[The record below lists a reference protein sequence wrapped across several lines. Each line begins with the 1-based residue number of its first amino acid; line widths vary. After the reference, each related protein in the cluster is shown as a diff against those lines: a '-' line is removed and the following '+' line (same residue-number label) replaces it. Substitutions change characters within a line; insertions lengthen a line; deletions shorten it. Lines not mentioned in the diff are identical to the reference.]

1 MENKIYLVMGASSD
15 VGIAFLRQLERDLM
29 HSGQQAVAIAHYGSN
44 AERFRQLQN
53 EMTHLKL
60 VPVQADLS
68 DPEAVCKVISE
79 VQKWGDCPDYII
91 HLPARKLKYQKLKQ
105 LSPEDLKTD
114 MEIQVYSLAQL
125 AKTFLPL
132 MAKKR
137 SGRIVAMLSA
147 VTLGMP
153 PKFMS
158 SYVTVKYALLGL
170 IRSMAVEYADKG
182 ITVNAISPNMME
194 TQFLDEIDERII
206 EMNKEQSAMKRNTKV
221 DETVAGIMFLLSE
234 NAGYM
239 NGVNLNMTGG
249 DR

>member
-15 VGIAFLRQLERDLM
+15 VGIAFLRQLEQELKNR
-29 HSGQQAVAIAHYGSN
+29 GQQAIVIAHYGSN
-44 AERFRQLQN
+44 DERLKQLRD
-53 EMTHLKL
+53 EMVHLKI

-68 DPEAVCKVISE
+68 KPEEVCAVITE

-105 LSPEDLKTD
+105 LSIEDLKTD

-132 MAKKR
+132 MAKKK

-153 PKFMS
+153 PKFMT

-170 IRSMAVEYADKG
+170 IRSMATEYADKG

-194 TQFLDEIDERII
+194 TQFLDEIDERIV
-206 EMNKEQSAMKRNTKV
+206 EMNREQSVMKRNVRV
-221 DETVAGIMFLLSE
+221 DETVAGILFLLSE
-234 NAGYM
+234 NAGYI

>member
-1 MENKIYLVMGASSD
+1 
-15 VGIAFLRQLERDLM
+15 
-29 HSGQQAVAIAHYGSN
+29 
-44 AERFRQLQN
+44 
-53 EMTHLKL
+53 
-60 VPVQADLS
+60 
-68 DPEAVCKVISE
+68 
-79 VQKWGDCPDYII
+79 
-91 HLPARKLKYQKLKQ
+91 
-105 LSPEDLKTD
+105 
-114 MEIQVYSLAQL
+114 
-125 AKTFLPL
+125 
-132 MAKKR
+132 
-137 SGRIVAMLSA
+137 MLSA

-170 IRSMAVEYADKG
+170 IKSMAIEYADKG

-194 TQFLDEIDERII
+194 TQFLDEIDERIV
-206 EMNKEQSAMKRNTKV
+206 EMNKEQSAMKRNTGV

>member
-1 MENKIYLVMGASSD
+1 MENKIYLVTGASSD
-15 VGIAFLRQLERDLM
+15 VGIAFLRQLEQDLT
-29 HSGQQAVAIAHYGSN
+29 HSGQQAVVIAHYGSN
-44 AERFRQLQN
+44 GERFRQLQN
-53 EMTHLKL
+53 EMVHLKL

-79 VQKWGDCPDYII
+79 VQKWGDCPDYMI

-105 LSPEDLKTD
+105 LSIEELKTD
-114 MEIQVYSLAQL
+114 MEIQVYSLARIS
-125 AKTFLPL
+125 KTFLPL
-132 MAKKR
+132 MAKRR

-170 IRSMAVEYADKG
+170 IRSLAVEYADKG

>member
-1 MENKIYLVMGASSD
+1 MGASSD
-15 VGIAFLRQLERDLM
+15 VGIAFLRQLEENLK
-29 HSGQQAVAIAHYGSN
+29 HSGQQAIVIAHYGTN
-44 AERFRQLQN
+44 EERFKQLQN
-53 EMTHLKL
+53 ETVHLKL

-68 DPEAVCKVISE
+68 DPEEVGAVITE
-79 VQKWGDCPDYII
+79 VKKWGDCPDYII

-105 LSPEDLKTD
+105 LSIEDLKTD

-132 MAKKR
+132 MAKKK

-153 PKFMS
+153 PKFMA

-170 IRSMAVEYADKG
+170 IKSMAIEYADKG

-194 TQFLDEIDERII
+194 TQFLNEIDERIV
-206 EMNKEQSAMKRNTKV
+206 EMNKEQSVMKRNTKV

-234 NAGYM
+234 NAGYI